1 MSSFVNTDVYGSKAL
16 FQINSQKLL
25 AVIKEMI
32 EENEYAQKNFYNTS
46 DYIDGR
52 QCALRELA
60 VELKLCDY
68 EDLL

>member
-1 MSSFVNTDVYGSKAL
+1 MDYFDYE
-16 FQINSQKLL
+16 IL
-25 AVIKEMI
+25 AVIKGMI
-32 EENEYAQKNFYNTS
+32 AENKYAQKNFYNTS